1 MPFYAYTASRTLE
14 DTAPSNYIIKAR
26 DADSMNKTV
35 SSVGSC
41 LKRVIPENIGY
52 TQVQAADS
60 WQKYQNESLTM
71 ISRVPGGIAAISL
84 LVGGIGMMNIML
96 VTVTERTRE
105 IGIRRAIGAQ
115 RSSIV
120 VQFLIES
127 GMLCGV
133 GGIVRIVFGMCGSII
148 LSRLMYQ
155 TTIFPMLWI
164 TVAAFLLSVMLGVLF
179 GSYPAAKT
187 ARLQPVEALRAE

>member
-35 SSVGSC
+35 SSVGPC

-52 TQVQAADS
+52 TQVQAANS

-96 VTVTERTRE
+96 VTVTERTRGIE
-105 IGIRRAIGAQ
+105 IRRAIGAQ

-133 GGIVRIVFGMCGSII
+133 GGIVFGMCGSMI
-148 LSRLMYQ
+148 LSRLMCQ
-155 TTIFPMLWI
+155 TTILPMLWI

>member
-1 MPFYAYTASRTLE
+1 MGWFHIPSNILQRLGKTVPFYAYTASRTLE

-35 SSVGSC
+35 SSVGPC

-60 WQKYQNESLTM
+60 WQKYQNESLTR
-71 ISRVPGGIAAISL
+71 IGRVPGGIAAISL
-84 LVGGIGMMNIML
+84 LVGGIGIMNIML

-105 IGIRRAIGAQ
+105 IGIRRAIGTQ

-127 GMLCGV
+127 GMLFRIRCRKPIMV
-133 GGIVRIVFGMCGSII
+133 TIQRSKVKTISSYLASLLLCTVRFA
-148 LSRLMYQ
+148 
-155 TTIFPMLWI
+155 P
-164 TVAAFLLSVMLGVLF
+164 
-179 GSYPAAKT
+179 
-187 ARLQPVEALRAE
+187 

>member
-1 MPFYAYTASRTLE
+1 MGCFHIPSNILQRFGKTVPFYAYTASRTLE

-71 ISRVPGGIAAISL
+71 IGRVPGGIAAISL
-84 LVGGIGMMNIML
+84 LVGGM
-96 VTVTERTRE
+96 
-105 IGIRRAIGAQ
+105 
-115 RSSIV
+115 
-120 VQFLIES
+120 
-127 GMLCGV
+127 
-133 GGIVRIVFGMCGSII
+133 
-148 LSRLMYQ
+148 
-155 TTIFPMLWI
+155 
-164 TVAAFLLSVMLGVLF
+164 
-179 GSYPAAKT
+179 
-187 ARLQPVEALRAE
+187 AL